1 MFIGAPCE
9 VQILDSIRFMINLE
23 LQLSDR
29 FVILSLV
36 KICKILRRIKD
47 FFDQIINLATISVV
61 NIRSPCFFCRWQH
74 KSKYGALKIWLF
86 SALSFLM
93 LKNWPNIH

>member
-29 FVILSLV
+29 FVILSL
-36 KICKILRRIKD
+36 ICKILRRIKD

-61 NIRSPCFFCRWQH
+61 NIRSPCFFCR
-74 KSKYGALKIWLF
+74 
-86 SALSFLM
+86 
-93 LKNWPNIH
+93 